1 MLYRKGEHVVLQQDG
16 NENVCK
22 VDAFFCIEVTNGK
35 FQKFVKAI
43 KYPNALDEDENP
55 LSDPYSGGLI
65 IDTTVMQV
73 LIAPVTAMLRKVM
86 LYDLDADPHGRRI
99 VLDFQRESMPITS
112 NDILVPFFP
121 QVQDMILIKG
131 DDPDPWLAKVLTIQ
145 ERAKTCKI
153 WYYMEDTERPGQQ
166 L

>member
-1 MLYRKGEHVVLQQDG
+1 
-16 NENVCK
+16 
-22 VDAFFCIEVTNGK
+22 
-35 FQKFVKAI
+35 
-43 KYPNALDEDENP
+43 
-55 LSDPYSGGLI
+55 
-65 IDTTVMQV
+65 MQV
-73 LIAPVTAMLRKVM
+73 LIAPVTAILRKVM

-121 QVQDMILIKG
+121 EVQDMILIKG
-131 DDPDPWLAKVLTIQ
+131 DNPDPWLAKVLAIQ

-166 L
+166 LYVPYRDLRQAQDTVSWDSILCLSYGEWRGAAWLRGL